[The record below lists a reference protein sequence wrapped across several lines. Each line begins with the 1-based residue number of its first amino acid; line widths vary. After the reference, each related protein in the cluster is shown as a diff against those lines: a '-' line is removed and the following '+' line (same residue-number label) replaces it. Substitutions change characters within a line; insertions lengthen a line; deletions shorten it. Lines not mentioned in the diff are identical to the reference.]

1 MKTAFLCPGQGSQFI
16 GMGKAFADAV
26 PAAARLA
33 AEADDVMGWKLS
45 DVMWS
50 GPEEELRKTS
60 ATQPALY
67 VTSAMAIVALAERGV
82 TPDLAAGH
90 SVGEYAALYAAG
102 VFDFATGLRLVKLR
116 SESMQRASQ
125 SHPGGM
131 VAFLGVEEPLAREV
145 CAAVLEEHK
154 GVVEVANLN
163 SPGQVVVSGDAV
175 ALDLAVRLGRM
186 KGVLKAIPL
195 KVAGA
200 WHCTLMKAAEEELA
214 PAIRA
219 AEFQAP
225 RIPVVANVTG
235 KAATTPD
242 EIKDLLIRQ
251 VCGSVRWSDCVL
263 ELVAL
268 GADRFLE
275 TGAGEVLTGL
285 MKRIKKDA
293 VARRAGTPEEIAAL

>member
-1 MKTAFLCPGQGSQFI
+1 MTTAFLCPGQGSQFV
-16 GMGKAFADAV
+16 GMGKALADAV
-26 PAAARLA
+26 PAAAALA
-33 AEADDVMGWKLS
+33 AEADEVMGWKLS
-45 DVMWS
+45 DVMGN
-50 GPEEELRKTS
+50 GPVEELTKTS

-67 VTSAMAIVALAERGV
+67 VTSAMAIVALAEKGIR
-82 TPDLAAGH
+82 PDLAAGH

-116 SESMQRASQ
+116 SEAMSRASQ
-125 SHPGGM
+125 AHPGGM
-131 VAFLGVEEPLAREV
+131 VAFLGTEEPAAREV

-163 SPGQVVVSGDAV
+163 SPGQVVISGDAV

-200 WHCTLMKAAEEELA
+200 WHCSLMKAAEEELA

-219 AEFQAP
+219 AAFSAP

-235 KAATTPD
+235 KAVSTPD
-242 EIKDLLIRQ
+242 EIKDLLVRQ
-251 VCGSVRWSDCVL
+251 VCGSVRWSDCVH

-293 VARRAGTPEEIAAL
+293 LARRAGTPEEIAAL

>member
-16 GMGKAFADAV
+16 GMGKALADAV
-26 PAAARLA
+26 PAAAALA
-33 AEADDVMGWKLS
+33 READEVLGWKLS
-45 DVMWS
+45 EIMWA

-67 VTSAMAIVALAERGV
+67 VTSAMAVAALSERGIA
-82 TPDLAAGH
+82 PDLAAGH

-116 SESMQRASQ
+116 SEAMNRASQ
-125 SHPGGM
+125 THPGGM
-131 VAFLGVEEPLAREV
+131 VAFLGMEEAAAREV
-145 CAAVLEEHK
+145 CASVLEEHK

-186 KGVLKAIPL
+186 KGALKAVPL

-200 WHCTLMKAAEEELA
+200 WHCSLMKMAEDELA

-219 AEFQAP
+219 ADFRAP

-235 KAATTPD
+235 KVAATPD
-242 EIKDLLIRQ
+242 EIKDLLVRQ

-268 GADRFLE
+268 GAERFLE
-275 TGAGEVLTGL
+275 AGAGEVLTGL

-293 VARRAGTPEEIAAL
+293 VAKRAGTPEEIAAL